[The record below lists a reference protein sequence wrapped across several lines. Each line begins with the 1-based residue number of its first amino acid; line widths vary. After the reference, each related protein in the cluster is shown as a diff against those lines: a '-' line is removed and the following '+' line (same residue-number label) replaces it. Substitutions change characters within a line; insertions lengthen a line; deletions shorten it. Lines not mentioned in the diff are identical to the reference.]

1 MINNYLEIRN
11 FIFSGDCLDVIPTTC
26 YLEKVSQLLPHLKE
40 SDVKNCQDIVSI
52 FNSTK
57 NGHICNAWWSTS
69 GICEPTTL
77 GQVMTTCQRSCGIC
91 DRGSDS

>member
-1 MINNYLEIRN
+1 M
-11 FIFSGDCLDVIPTTC
+11 TC
-26 YLEKVSQLLPHLKE
+26 DIERISEFFPDLKE

-52 FNSTK
+52 FKFNK
-57 NGHICNAWWSTS
+57 NGSHICNALWSTS
-69 GICEPTTL
+69 GFCDPITP